1 MKNQIKVDEHV
12 FIAGQTGS
20 GKSFLKQA
28 YLSGYKNVISLDLK
42 GKLSYEP
49 FLNDVPVIDTL
60 EELMKVGEGKFIYRP
75 VFEEIETTEYVEKF
89 FEWVYN
95 RENTIVD
102 IDEIVALTEMGSQN
116 GTYIPR
122 YAKAI
127 LTRGRERN
135 TTIWGATQRP
145 KNIPLVYMSEAT
157 HFFTFSLKLEAD
169 RKRVQE
175 FVPYNE
181 ILEEITKQSHK
192 FWYYNDSMDKP
203 IKASMKIK

>member
-1 MKNQIKVDEHV
+1 VTAANIKNDEHV

-42 GKLSYEP
+42 GKLTYEP
-49 FLNDVPVIDTL
+49 FLYDVPVFDNL
-60 EELMKVGEGKFIYRP
+60 DDLMKVSDGKYIYRP
-75 VFEEIETTEYVEKF
+75 KFEEIETPAYVEKF
-89 FEWVYN
+89 FEWIYY
-95 RENTIVD
+95 RQNTICD
-102 IDEIVALTEMGSQN
+102 IDEIMALTELGG
-116 GTYIPR
+116 GTNYIPR

-145 KNIPLVYMSEAT
+145 KAIPLVYMSEAT
-157 HFFTFSLKLEAD
+157 HFFIFSLKLADD

-175 FVPYNE
+175 FIPYPE
-181 ILEEITKQSHK
+181 IMQEIPKHTHK
-192 FWYYNDSMDKP
+192 FWYYNDKMDSP
-203 IKASMKIK
+203 VKARMKVK

>member
-1 MKNQIKVDEHV
+1 MKNVIKTDEHV

-42 GKLSYEP
+42 GMLTYSP
-49 FLNDVPVIDTL
+49 FIHDVPVFDTL
-60 EELMKVGEGKFIYRP
+60 DELMEMGEGKYIYRP
-75 VFEEIETTEYVEKF
+75 RFEEMEDTTYIEKF
-89 FEWVYN
+89 FEWIYF
-95 RENTIVD
+95 RQNTICD
-102 IDEIVALTEMGSQN
+102 IDELVALTEMGGAG

-145 KNIPLVYMSEAT
+145 KGIPLIYMSEAS
-157 HFFTFSLKLEAD
+157 HYFVFSLKLEAD

-175 FVPYNE
+175 FIPYPE
-181 ILEEITKQSHK
+181 IMEEIPKQTHK
-192 FWYYNDSMDKP
+192 FWYYNDNLDRPVKSMMVVK
-203 IKASMKIK
+203 